1 VYTDIDEA
9 FVFENSL
16 SITVEKDRRVVA
28 IFLTNDNEVSRRE

>member
-16 SITVEKDRRVVA
+16 GITVEKDRRVVA